1 MNRERASGTV
11 SSVEVREGHVVGV
24 TSEQDLNEMRD
35 WALAFVR
42 EKHSSPENIWWK
54 GLTC

>member
-11 SSVEVREGHVVGV
+11 LSVEAREDHVVGV

-35 WALAFVR
+35 GALGFVR
-42 EKHSSPENIWWK
+42 EKHSRPENIWWK
-54 GLTC
+54 GLTS

>member
-1 MNRERASGTV
+1 MNRERASGPV
-11 SSVEVREGHVVGV
+11 LSVEVREDHVVGV

-35 WALAFVR
+35 WALGFVR